1 MVNLVVSAALSY
13 SGIRKNTER
22 DLKSIG
28 QTAQVA
34 IADSLNL
41 ANKNIQ
47 LVASLSDIGGA
58 NASDGKWIVNLESKK
73 ETYNFDRLYVA
84 DNRGKIVSSD
94 GDYNGKNIA
103 STEYFQVAAQKG
115 KTYLSTPMKDIAGNF
130 MILVAS
136 PVTNNQYH
144 GVVVGE
150 MDPQYFSKIISTNVP
165 VGNTG
170 SAFILDKNGVM
181 IANKQPKLVEQ
192 RTNYIVAAKKDGG
205 FASAAALYSRMTAKA
220 TGVGTYSLAGS
231 EQICYYQPLSG
242 TDGWSLG
249 VAAPLG
255 EMMAEFYPIVF
266 SMFAASIILILLGM
280 FFARKLAD
288 SVSTPIRACS
298 ERLLLLARGDL
309 HSEVPQVQA
318 VDETGDLAKATTVL
332 VEDLGEIIRDETRLL
347 GSLAAGDLNVASEC
361 TKYSGDL
368 QPLQESMEKITA
380 SLNGAFRRIGNFS
393 EQVAGGSGQVSN
405 GAQLLAQG
413 AAKQAGS
420 ASELAQSIENLS
432 ADIRSNTQQAID
444 SREKANRAKSELL
457 EGSGQID
464 GLAEAMEKIQ
474 SSSVRI
480 AKIIKT
486 VQDIAFQ
493 TNILA
498 LNAAVEAAHAGEAGK
513 GFSVVADE
521 VRNLASKS
529 ERASKEISGMIAEM
543 AQAVEQ
549 GSEITDNTRKTMLSI
564 VGDTKEIIASVDS
577 ISTASQK
584 QSEEIRNISQDM
596 DRISSVVQINSA
608 TAEQSA
614 AASEELS
621 SQAEEMRRL
630 VMAFRLREDQEADG
644 EMPFAEGEAFPAE
657 EQGETRETEEHAA
670 DPEIPEDNSVDEEE
684 ASDEGEQELPL
695 AEEERYAA
703 NVQEETPKSI

>member
-1 MVNLVVSAALSY
+1 MVSAALSY

-47 LVASLSDIGGA
+47 LVASLPDIGGA
-58 NASDGKWIVNLESKK
+58 NALDGKWIVNIESKK
-73 ETYNFDRLYVA
+73 ETYNFDMLYVA
-84 DNRGKIVSSD
+84 DGHGKIVSSN
-94 GDYNGKNIA
+94 GDYSGKNIA
-103 STEYFQVAAQKG
+103 STEYYKMAAQKG
-115 KTYLSTPMKDIAGNF
+115 KVYLSTPMKDITGHF
-130 MILVAS
+130 MIIVAS

-150 MDPQYFSKIISTNVP
+150 MDSQYYSRIISTNVP

-181 IANKQPKLVEQ
+181 IANKLPKLVEQ
-192 RTNYIVAAKKDGG
+192 QTNYISAAKNDGAL
-205 FASAAALYSRMTAKA
+205 ASAAAVCKQMAAKA
-220 TGVGTYSLAGS
+220 SGVATYTLGGS

-255 EMMAEFYPIVF
+255 EMTAEFYPIVI
-266 SMFAASIILILLGM
+266 SMCAASVILVLLGIL
-280 FFARKLAD
+280 FARKLAD
-288 SVSTPIRACS
+288 SVSAPIRACS

-318 VDETGDLAKATTVL
+318 ADETGDLAKATTVL
-332 VEDLGEIIRDETRLL
+332 VTDLGEIIRDETRLL

-368 QPLQESMEKITA
+368 RPLQQSMEKITA
-380 SLNGAFRRIGNFS
+380 SLNGAFRRIGSFS

-420 ASELAQSIENLS
+420 ASELARSIENLS
-432 ADIRSNTQQAID
+432 ADIRSNTKQAVD

-464 GLAEAMEKIQ
+464 GLAEAMAKIQ
-474 SSSVRI
+474 DSSARI

-498 LNAAVEAAHAGEAGK
+498 LNAAVEAAHAGAAGR

-529 ERASKEISGMIAEM
+529 QRASKEISGMIAEM
-543 AQAVEQ
+543 ALAVEQ
-549 GSEITDNTRKTMLSI
+549 GSKITDNTRRTMLSI

-577 ISTASQK
+577 ISAASQK
-584 QSEEIRNISQDM
+584 QSDEIKNISQDM
-596 DRISSVVQINSA
+596 ERITSVVQTNSA

-621 SQAEEMRRL
+621 GQAEEMRRL
-630 VMAFRLREDQEADG
+630 VMEFRLRNECETDGETAAYEQEEPAGAEENEAEEGCADG
-644 EMPFAEGEAFPAE
+644 EEAPDGREEVIPPA
-657 EQGETRETEEHAA
+657 
-670 DPEIPEDNSVDEEE
+670 
-684 ASDEGEQELPL
+684 
-695 AEEERYAA
+695 AEEEYAA
-703 NVQEETPKSI
+703 NMQAQPPKSL